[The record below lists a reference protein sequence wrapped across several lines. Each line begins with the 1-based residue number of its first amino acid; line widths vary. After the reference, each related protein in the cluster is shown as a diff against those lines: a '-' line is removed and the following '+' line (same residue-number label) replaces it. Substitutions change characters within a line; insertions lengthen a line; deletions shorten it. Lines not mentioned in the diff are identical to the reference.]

1 MVEDAP
7 TEADLKLPRRLGLVL
22 VVVTAL
28 FTITSFRIAE
38 RDLIDLDKSVFIFLP
53 PLLFVIGLSTVALFR
68 GIVLPEMA
76 RNSQI
81 SQPLRFKNCM
91 YLSYAAAQ
99 AMGVYGITSSV
110 YLSEGWVSLP
120 FAATAL
126 PIWVFLSR
134 FSASQIKGHSS

>member
-7 TEADLKLPRRLGLVL
+7 TEADLKLPRRLALVL
-22 VVVTAL
+22 VVVTAR

-81 SQPLRFKNCM
+81 SQPLR
-91 YLSYAAAQ
+91 LSNPRNESA
-99 AMGVYGITSSV
+99 
-110 YLSEGWVSLP
+110 LLP
-120 FAATAL
+120 CRGRKR
-126 PIWVFLSR
+126 PGLSR
-134 FSASQIKGHSS
+134 NSQS

>member
-38 RDLIDLDKSVFIFLP
+38 RDLIDLDKSVFIFLS

-68 GIVLPEMA
+68 GIVLPEMEASPPLA
-76 RNSQI
+76 RSD
-81 SQPLRFKNCM
+81 PETKTR
-91 YLSYAAAQ
+91 LSHPS
-99 AMGVYGITSSV
+99 I
-110 YLSEGWVSLP
+110 
-120 FAATAL
+120 
-126 PIWVFLSR
+126 
-134 FSASQIKGHSS
+134 